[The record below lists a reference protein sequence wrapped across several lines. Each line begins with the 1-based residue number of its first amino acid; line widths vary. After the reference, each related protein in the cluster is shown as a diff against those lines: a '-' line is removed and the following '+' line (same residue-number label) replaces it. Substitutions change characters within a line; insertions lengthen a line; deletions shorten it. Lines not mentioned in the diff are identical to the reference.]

1 MSVSNTP
8 SALLTA
14 EEAVQKIQNNI
25 LSNAQPH
32 VWLTQ
37 YVQVN
42 QVTLST
48 LIENDTFGDL
58 SEFDEE
64 NPAPEPIEQVKILK
78 AFLKKE
84 NQCGPHDVKAITT
97 LLKGFIERTVDQQRV
112 VDNLL
117 LQAQLRREERW
128 GVSLPTT
135 TTLDV
140 QLYALNII
148 QILNK
153 MERML
158 DSIEQETQDKT
169 ELKNWVSQQRT
180 QIANNPF
187 AFRNPANVIN
197 LPYFMA
203 GADQISKFVRKEIQ
217 AVLDLYTSTRAKISK
232 ISEFSPRAFFQPDRR
247 FDNIFRDTLRYI
259 AKRFV
264 DATKFTFNLLD
275 DGGFFAL
282 RIGLLALLPY
292 RLALTLCR
300 EVNHQVGK
308 GVRFVANKFLPER
321 FRWVAKIPE
330 LVAWY
335 ILASYYA
342 PYFSMS
348 MILGL
353 QFFPKSWGWDFIGK
367 LALGFSA
374 SELLLGTTLAIGKF
388 CKRVWDNRRAAAQ
401 LVPVPVPVVLVPAPL
416 LAPAANDIGIALNPE
431 QKKKLQLLLMRENMS
446 VDANQEIS
454 AEKKAKKKGK
464 IGEEQTRLYDTTTA
478 YTLSK
483 LDKKLLAKQAD
494 LPSGFENLEAE
505 IRAITPRASV
515 G

>member
-169 ELKNWVSQQRT
+169 ELKNWVNAEFDKLAADKKINSESSKKPKNIT
-180 QIANNPF
+180 I
-187 AFRNPANVIN
+187 VIN

-232 ISEFSPRAFFQPDRR
+232 ISEFSPSSVRR
-247 FDNIFRDTLRYI
+247 SRTI
-259 AKRFV
+259 
-264 DATKFTFNLLD
+264 
-275 DGGFFAL
+275 
-282 RIGLLALLPY
+282 
-292 RLALTLCR
+292 
-300 EVNHQVGK
+300 
-308 GVRFVANKFLPER
+308 
-321 FRWVAKIPE
+321 
-330 LVAWY
+330 
-335 ILASYYA
+335 
-342 PYFSMS
+342 
-348 MILGL
+348 
-353 QFFPKSWGWDFIGK
+353 
-367 LALGFSA
+367 
-374 SELLLGTTLAIGKF
+374 LLLFEI
-388 CKRVWDNRRAAAQ
+388 
-401 LVPVPVPVVLVPAPL
+401 
-416 LAPAANDIGIALNPE
+416 
-431 QKKKLQLLLMRENMS
+431 LLM
-446 VDANQEIS
+446 
-454 AEKKAKKKGK
+454 
-464 IGEEQTRLYDTTTA
+464 
-478 YTLSK
+478 
-483 LDKKLLAKQAD
+483 
-494 LPSGFENLEAE
+494 
-505 IRAITPRASV
+505 
-515 G
+515 